1 MPSTACA
8 STTAATPNATAAD
21 AGSKK
26 RGRRDSTFP
35 PTGLAADDSVNRPSS
50 SKQTNAKKQKQE
62 MNAASGSTSS
72 SSGAAANAKTAAAK
86 KKESLQLQCG
96 QQQANL
102 LPGGDEFEGDE
113 QEESEDD
120 VHPIA
125 LLPQLADQFQKSN
138 GNAGKQGGTVKFT
151 AADIKELRSHGFTTV
166 DSLHF
171 PPMRKLLLVRGISE
185 QKAELLLKIGRSL
198 NPLAFQSAAEHLSN
212 VRQRLPRV
220 STGSSKLD
228 GLLEGG
234 VEAGSITELFG
245 EFRSGKTQLVH
256 TLCVMAQF
264 PADQGGCEGKVCFI
278 DTEGTFRPER
288 LEQVAKRFKVSPA
301 DVLDNVVVCRAHN
314 TEHQTQLLTEAAILM
329 AQQKFGLLVVD
340 SVTNLYRTEYS
351 GRGEL
356 ADRQQHLGR
365 FLRYAQRIADEFQV
379 AVVLTNQV
387 CAKVDGSAAYGPS
400 HCPIGGHVLAHACQ
414 TRLSLRKGKAEG
426 RFCKIYDSP
435 CLPEGEAPF
444 VIGEGGVAD
453 E

>member
-1 MPSTACA
+1 M
-8 STTAATPNATAAD
+8 
-21 AGSKK
+21 
-26 RGRRDSTFP
+26 
-35 PTGLAADDSVNRPSS
+35 
-50 SKQTNAKKQKQE
+50 
-62 MNAASGSTSS
+62 
-72 SSGAAANAKTAAAK
+72 
-86 KKESLQLQCG
+86 
-96 QQQANL
+96 
-102 LPGGDEFEGDE
+102 
-113 QEESEDD
+113 
-120 VHPIA
+120 
-125 LLPQLADQFQKSN
+125 
-138 GNAGKQGGTVKFT
+138 
-151 AADIKELRSHGFTTV
+151 
-166 DSLHF
+166 
-171 PPMRKLLLVRGISE
+171 
-185 QKAELLLKIGRSL
+185 
-198 NPLAFQSAAEHLSN
+198 
-212 VRQRLPRV
+212 
-220 STGSSKLD
+220 
-228 GLLEGG
+228 
-234 VEAGSITELFG
+234 
-245 EFRSGKTQLVH
+245 
-256 TLCVMAQF
+256 
-264 PADQGGCEGKVCFI
+264 
-278 DTEGTFRPER
+278 
-288 LEQVAKRFKVSPA
+288 
-301 DVLDNVVVCRAHN
+301 LDNVVVCRAHN